1 MRVLLIPIST
11 RRTFLYAQRLGA
23 PGQKGSATTLGPKSA
38 IDRAT
43 AWATR
48 KWADW
53 EHKPSGW
60 QRKVV
65 DYGNHAFRRI
75 PYQEWGLKSITA
87 AAAARNRRGEGDKVQ
102 LAFPGSI
109 IPVEEAEAVALKL
122 ATERLALHR
131 SKMIWCFVAMPIT
144 IPFALVPVIPNLP
157 FFYLVY
163 RAWSHWR
170 AILGGKQIRS
180 LVDNKLVELWPSSL
194 LDQLYQKTWSCHGDR
209 VGAEDKEEMLL
220 TQPQVREFCETL
232 DVAALEIELERAIWQ
247 VEKLLQDEKPSREAK
262 AGATRDAKGAE
273 LQQNKAAKGNSA
285 ADKKRQ

>member
-1 MRVLLIPIST
+1 MRIFLLPIST
-11 RRTFLYAQRLGA
+11 RRTFLYAQRLRA
-23 PGQKGSATTLGPKSA
+23 SGQKASATERPESA

-48 KWADW
+48 KWSDW

-109 IPVEEAEAVALKL
+109 IPVEEAEAMALKL

-170 AILGGKQIRS
+170 AILGGKQIQS
-180 LVDNKLVELWPSSL
+180 LVDNKLIELSPSSL
-194 LDQLYQKTWSCHGDR
+194 LDQLYQKTWCCRGDR
-209 VGAEDKEEMLL
+209 LGPEDKEEMLL
-220 TQPQVREFCETL
+220 TQPQVREFCKTL

-247 VEKLLQDEKPSREAK
+247 VEKLLRDEKPNREANPVVTHD
-262 AGATRDAKGAE
+262 GKGAE
-273 LQQNKAAKGNSA
+273 LQQHEAARGNSA
-285 ADKKRQ
+285 SDKKRG